1 MIFACLYLYAA
12 PIFFILFTPLLTKH
26 VLVVVL
32 PTHYFLYVMISI
44 LFPLSLLCYVVP
56 SAGDFKQVRAIRIVV
71 VIGYRQVNQVK
82 ILSRTNFNS
91 DILFAS
97 AASFFRIFSFLFLFL
112 IIYATLTFFNMWQ
125 QQQHLWTVLHVQFM
139 CLASCLLQKSNICYA

>member
-1 MIFACLYLYAA
+1 MFISVCCTNF
-12 PIFFILFTPLLTKH
+12 IILFTPLLTKH

-44 LFPLSLLCYVVP
+44 FLFSLSFLCYVVP

-71 VIGYRQVNQVK
+71 VVIGYKQVKQVK

-97 AASFFRIFSFLFLFL
+97 AASFFRIFSFLFLF
-112 IIYATLTFFNMWQ
+112 IITYATLTFLNMWQ
-125 QQQHLWTVLHVQFM
+125 LQQHLWTVLHAQFM